1 MTSTII
7 QYTEEQ
13 VKNMSDKELLDTI
26 LGLSKKSLWITRKLD
41 SIPELKNELFNRT
54 KFL

>member
-1 MTSTII
+1 MILEVSQMTSTII

-26 LGLSKKSLWITRKLD
+26 LGLSKIVDYEKT
-41 SIPELKNELFNRT
+41 
-54 KFL
+54 